1 MNEIKLKG
9 FLRNI
14 EYSHS
19 INTTDYYKAD
29 LIVPRNDGKEDVLNL
44 RFKQFAN
51 PYENNQEIELRGNV
65 RSFSQVVEDGKNK
78 VTIYVFTYFDIPEVD
93 SNDSDVINEF
103 ELDGRICKIDDLRI
117 TKSGKE
123 SIHFILANNII
134 SKERNQKLNNY
145 IPMTA
150 WGNCAKEIEKLHISD
165 KIKVKGQLHSR
176 TYKKILP
183 DGELEFRTAHEGVV
197 TEFEVL

>member
-51 PYENNQEIELRGNV
+51 PYENNQEIELKGNI
-65 RSFSQVVEDGKNK
+65 RSFSQVGEGGKNK
-78 VTIYVFTYFDIPEVD
+78 VTIYVFTYFDIPEVE

-103 ELDGRICKIDDLRI
+103 ELDGRICKMDDLRI

-123 SIHFILANNII
+123 SI
-134 SKERNQKLNNY
+134 
-145 IPMTA
+145 
-150 WGNCAKEIEKLHISD
+150 
-165 KIKVKGQLHSR
+165 
-176 TYKKILP
+176 
-183 DGELEFRTAHEGVV
+183 
-197 TEFEVL
+197 

>member
-1 MNEIKLKG
+1 MNVVNLKG
-9 FLRNI
+9 IIKNI
-14 EYSHS
+14 EPSHS
-19 INTTDYYKAD
+19 IQGIDFGKAD
-29 LIVPRNDGKEDVLNL
+29 LLVKRGDGKEDILNV
-44 RFKQFAN
+44 RFKKFSN
-51 PYENNQEIELRGNV
+51 VYSNDQEVTFSGNV
-65 RSFSQVVEDGKNK
+65 RSYSQQLDNGKNK
-78 VTIYVFTYFDIPEVD
+78 VELYVFTYFDQPELD
-93 SNDSDVINEF
+93 ENDSEYVNYV
-103 ELDGRICKIDDLRI
+103 ELDGRICKIEDLRT
-117 TKSGKE
+117 TKSGKHN
-123 SIHFILANNII
+123 IHFILANNII

-176 TYKKILP
+176 TYKKVLP

>member
-51 PYENNQEIELRGNV
+51 PYENNQEIELKGNL
-65 RSFSQVVEDGKNK
+65 RSFSQLG
-78 VTIYVFTYFDIPEVD
+78 
-93 SNDSDVINEF
+93 
-103 ELDGRICKIDDLRI
+103 
-117 TKSGKE
+117 
-123 SIHFILANNII
+123 
-134 SKERNQKLNNY
+134 
-145 IPMTA
+145 
-150 WGNCAKEIEKLHISD
+150 
-165 KIKVKGQLHSR
+165 
-176 TYKKILP
+176 
-183 DGELEFRTAHEGVV
+183 
-197 TEFEVL
+197 

>member
-1 MNEIKLKG
+1 MNKIILKG
-9 FLRNI
+9 MIRNI
-14 EYSHS
+14 EHSHNVKE
-19 INTTDYYKAD
+19 IEYQKAE
-29 LIVPRNDGKEDVLNL
+29 LIVPRTDGEDDVLDL
-44 RFKQFAN
+44 KFKRYAN
-51 PYENNQEIELRGNV
+51 QYTEGQIVWLQGNV
-65 RSFSQVVEDGKNK
+65 RSYSQKLDTGKNK
-78 VTIYVFTYFDIPEVD
+78 VELYVFTYFDIP
-93 SNDSDVINEF
+93 DVGKDDQELINQF
-103 ELDGRICKIDDLRI
+103 QLDGKVCKVDKLR
-117 TKSGKE
+117 KNKDGKD
-123 SIHFILANNII
+123 SFHFILANNII

>member
-51 PYENNQEIELRGNV
+51 PYENNQEIELKGNL
-65 RSFSQVVEDGKNK
+65 RSFSQLGEDGKNK

-117 TKSGKE
+117 TKNGKE
-123 SIHFILANNII
+123 SVHFILANNII

-150 WGNCAKEIEKLHISD
+150 WGNCAKEISKLQVSD

-176 TYKKILP
+176 TYKKVLD
-183 DGELEFRTAHEGVV
+183 DGEIEFRTAHEGVV

>member
-51 PYENNQEIELRGNV
+51 PYENNQEIELKGNL
-65 RSFSQVVEDGKNK
+65 RSFSQLGEDGKNK

-93 SNDSDVINEF
+93 SNDNDVINEF
-103 ELDGRICKIDDLRI
+103 ELDSRICKIDDLRI
-117 TKSGKE
+117 KKNGKE
-123 SIHFILANNII
+123 SVHFILANNII

-150 WGNCAKEIEKLHISD
+150 WGNCAKEISKLQVSD

-176 TYKKILP
+176 TYKKVLD
-183 DGELEFRTAHEGVV
+183 DGEIEFRTAHEGVV

>member
-51 PYENNQEIELRGNV
+51 PYENNQEIELKGNL
-65 RSFSQVVEDGKNK
+65 RSFSKLGEDGKNK

-93 SNDSDVINEF
+93 SNDNDVINEF

-117 TKSGKE
+117 TKNGKE
-123 SIHFILANNII
+123 SVHFVLANNII

-150 WGNCAKEIEKLHISD
+150 WGNCAKEISKLQVSD

-176 TYKKILP
+176 TYKKVLD
-183 DGELEFRTAHEGVV
+183 DGEIEFRTAHEGVV

>member
-29 LIVPRNDGKEDVLNL
+29 LIVPRNDGKEDVLKL

-51 PYENNQEIELRGNV
+51 PYENNQEIELKGNL
-65 RSFSQVVEDGKNK
+65 RSFSQLGEDGKNK

-93 SNDSDVINEF
+93 SNDNDVINEF

-117 TKSGKE
+117 TKNGKE
-123 SIHFILANNII
+123 SVHFILANNII

-150 WGNCAKEIEKLHISD
+150 WGNCAKEISKLQVSD

-176 TYKKILP
+176 TYKKVLD
-183 DGELEFRTAHEGVV
+183 DGEIEFRTAHEGVV

>member
-51 PYENNQEIELRGNV
+51 PYENNQEIELKGNL
-65 RSFSQVVEDGKNK
+65 RSFSQLGEDGKNK

-117 TKSGKE
+117 TKNGKE
-123 SIHFILANNII
+123 SVHFILANNII

-150 WGNCAKEIEKLHISD
+150 WGNCAKEISKLQVSD

-176 TYKKILP
+176 TYKKVLD
-183 DGELEFRTAHEGVV
+183 DGEIEFRTAHEGVV
-197 TEFEVL
+197 IEFEVL

>member
-51 PYENNQEIELRGNV
+51 PYENNQEIELKGNL
-65 RSFSQVVEDGKNK
+65 RSFSQLGEDGKNK

-93 SNDSDVINEF
+93 SNDNDVVNEF

-117 TKSGKE
+117 TRSGKE
-123 SIHFILANNII
+123 SVHFILANNII

-150 WGNCAKEIEKLHISD
+150 WGNCAKEISKLHVSD

-176 TYKKILP
+176 TYKKVLD
-183 DGELEFRTAHEGVV
+183 DGEIEFRTAHEGVV
-197 TEFEVL
+197 TEFEIL